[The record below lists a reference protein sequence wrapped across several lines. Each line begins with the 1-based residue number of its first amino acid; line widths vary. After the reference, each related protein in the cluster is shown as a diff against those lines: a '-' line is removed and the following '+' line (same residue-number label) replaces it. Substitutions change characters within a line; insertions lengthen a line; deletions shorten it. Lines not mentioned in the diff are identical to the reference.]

1 MDAITSGVGMP
12 EDHQGPPQLVVLVA
26 HPQLLA
32 PVLFRAVE
40 YMVGGEQRFL
50 GYSSKYV
57 AIHAAVIN
65 KRKKKKGR
73 VARKPPKEGKHQF
86 EKHFESTVL
95 ILIFLPVS
103 STAPPFLSL
112 HSTPSFPPPQL
123 PYSVLT
129 VISYFG
135 G

>member
-1 MDAITSGVGMP
+1 MLVYARRSSRAATTCGTGSPPTTTSP
-12 EDHQGPPQLVVLVA
+12 
-26 HPQLLA
+26 LA
-32 PVLFRAVE
+32 LFCAVE
-40 YMVGGEQRFL
+40 YMVGGEKRFL
-50 GYSSKYV
+50 GYNSKYV

-112 HSTPSFPPPQL
+112 HSPPSFPPPQL